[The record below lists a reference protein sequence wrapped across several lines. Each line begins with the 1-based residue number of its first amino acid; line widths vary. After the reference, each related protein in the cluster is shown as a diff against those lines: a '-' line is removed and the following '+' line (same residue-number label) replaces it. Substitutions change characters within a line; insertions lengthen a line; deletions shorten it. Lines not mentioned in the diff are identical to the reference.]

1 MKANAST
8 AQDAFR
14 SADPGRYTSLHRRVR
29 AVPNLARIRFR
40 VPAAV
45 WAEEVAVVLVEAR
58 VTAEAAAAVVVE
70 AGEGNLL
77 FGT

>member
-8 AQDAFR
+8 AQDASR
-14 SADPGRYTSLHRRVR
+14 SADPGRYTSLHGRGWEVLN
-29 AVPNLARIRFR
+29 PARTRFR

>member
-1 MKANAST
+1 
-8 AQDAFR
+8 
-14 SADPGRYTSLHRRVR
+14 LV
-29 AVPNLARIRFR
+29 RIRFR

-45 WAEEVAVVLVEAR
+45 WAEEVAVVLVEVR
-58 VTAEAAAAVVVE
+58 VTAEAAVAVVVE